1 MILDKNLLNNP
12 FENCISDGGLC
23 KIFRTI
29 CCVGDSLSS
38 GEFEIINKD
47 GQKEFYD
54 CYEYSW
60 GQYMAR
66 ETGANVYNFSHG
78 GMSAKWYCESYAQE
92 NDFWNANKAAQA
104 YIIALG
110 VNDISNCGE
119 ELGGISDIDFENW
132 QNNKKNF
139 IGYYAQII
147 QRYKEIQPAAK
158 FFLVTMP
165 HSQRFDREKAE
176 DIHAE
181 LMYQLAKNFTN
192 TYVVDFRKFAP
203 VYDNDFK
210 AKYYLNSHLNV
221 YGYILTCQM
230 MLSYIDYII
239 KENADDFIMVPLM
252 EKKNKINF

>member
-1 MILDKNLLNNP
+1 MFLDNNLFNNP
-12 FENCISDGGLC
+12 FENPISNGGLC

-38 GEFEIINKD
+38 GEFEVLNKD

-66 ETGANVYNFSHG
+66 ETGANVYNFSCG
-78 GMSAKWYCESYAQE
+78 GMSAEWYCESYAQKK
-92 NDFWNANKAAQA
+92 DFWNVNKAAQA

-110 VNDISNCGE
+110 VNDITNCGE
-119 ELGGISDIDFENW
+119 ELGAISDIDFENW
-132 QNNKKNF
+132 QNNKKSF
-139 IGYYAQII
+139 VGYYAQII
-147 QRYKEIQPAAK
+147 QRYKEIQPNAK
-158 FFLVTMP
+158 FFLVTIP
-165 HSQRFDREKAE
+165 HSQRIDREKAE
-176 DIHAE
+176 DVHAD
-181 LMYQLAKNFTN
+181 LIRCLAQKFTN
-192 TYVVDFRKFAP
+192 TYVIDFRKFAP

-221 YGYILTCQM
+221 YGYMLTSQM

-239 KENADDFIMVPLM
+239 RENADEFVMVPLM
-252 EKKNKINF
+252 RKKDKVSF